1 MIENFEKSIDKPYS
15 LYISRYKNGR
25 ITTLAKILN
34 EKYLKLMGVNHEIL
48 YDYVTQTGLLP
59 WFYSNNNEKW
69 NETVIE
75 VLTGNVTMKYYRA
88 KGSNF

>member
-1 MIENFEKSIDKPYS
+1 
-15 LYISRYKNGR
+15 
-25 ITTLAKILN
+25 
-34 EKYLKLMGVNHEIL
+34 MGVNHEIL